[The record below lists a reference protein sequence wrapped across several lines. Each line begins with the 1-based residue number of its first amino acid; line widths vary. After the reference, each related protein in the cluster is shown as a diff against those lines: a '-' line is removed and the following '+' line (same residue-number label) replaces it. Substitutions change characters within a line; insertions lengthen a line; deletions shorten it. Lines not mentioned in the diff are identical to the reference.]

1 MSAPSSIAVCVFA
14 VSALT
19 ALLAAA
25 SPVLSSPAPGT
36 PAEYTSLAPATLYV
50 SMPGPPGVGEVRL
63 WLLDNNFFV
72 LRQMPG
78 DKRKGGAAPC
88 LTGRWRQVENGSI
101 LQLVNRHGLSVRFNI
116 GGRGNLYGSMPT
128 SPDMAPRSMV
138 MKAIPYRMEPFTLMG
153 LLEHRDGRLTLTD
166 SASGLVFSPVTGEG
180 ADGGAQAN
188 PLFVEAEVSLGKG
201 SLRIERLKSSTA
213 DIPPALRSK
222 ENFAGAVGG
231 IVWLIPPTREA
242 SAISCAFRPLGAK
255 RGALELAGPGVRLE
269 ATYKEL
275 PGQRLD
281 ISIRVEDAR
290 AAHTGEIEALL
301 RVFNGPLSWS
311 LENDALVLTTPD
323 GLSLQMEK
331 IHARRAR

>member
-1 MSAPSSIAVCVFA
+1 MSARSSIAVSVFA
-14 VSALT
+14 VSALA
-19 ALLAAA
+19 ALFVAA

-36 PAEYTSLAPATLYV
+36 PVEYTSLAPATLYV
-50 SMPGPPGVGEVRL
+50 SMPGTPGVGEVRL

-78 DKRKGGAAPC
+78 DKRKGSAALC

-101 LQLVNRHGLSVRFNI
+101 LQLVNRHGLSARFNI

-128 SPDMAPRSMV
+128 PPDMAPRSMV
-138 MKAIPYRMEPFTLMG
+138 MKAIPYRMESFTLMG
-153 LLEHRDGRLTLTD
+153 LLEHRNGRLTLTD
-166 SASGLVFSPVTGEG
+166 SASGLVFFPVTGEG
-180 ADGGAQAN
+180 ADGVQAE
-188 PLFVEAEVSLGKG
+188 PLFVEAEVFLSKG

-222 ENFAGAVGG
+222 ENFADAVEG
-231 IVWLIPPTREA
+231 IVWRIPPSREA
-242 SAISCAFRPLGAK
+242 PAMSCTFRPKGAE
-255 RGALELAGPGVRLE
+255 RGALEIAGSGVRLE

-275 PGQRLD
+275 PRQRLD
-281 ISIRVEDAR
+281 ISIRAENAR